1 MNPDAAGL
9 MTSIALW
16 SATEDVYT
24 ERYRQMFY
32 NQILRIKAF
41 VLCLFCSYLRDIR
54 KFMEEVE
61 WQVLQFNNFSVN
73 IKFLSWKEKL
83 F

>member
-24 ERYRQMFY
+24 ERYGQMFY

-41 VLCLFCSYLRDIR
+41 VLCLSCSYLRDIR